1 MTATLT
7 DVPQGDTRLLEDPV
21 AQRLLTST
29 EMAHLAYR
37 WTDGAPRCT
46 AIWFH
51 WNGTALVIASPA
63 AAPKAKALTSGT
75 PVAVT
80 IDDTTFPYASLNLR
94 GTVQVD
100 RTYGV
105 AEEYRLAAR
114 RYLGAEQGDS
124 WSDQMPPGGM
134 IRISLTP
141 TWVGLIVIDEFR
153 RLPSALAS

>member
-29 EMAHLAYR
+29 EMAHLAYH
-37 WTDGAPRCT
+37 WTDGTPRCT

-51 WNGTALVIASPA
+51 WNGTELVVASPA
-63 AAPKAKALTSGT
+63 AAPKAKALTSGAA
-75 PVAVT
+75 VAVT
-80 IDDTTFPYASLNLR
+80 IDDQVFPYASLNLR
-94 GTVQVD
+94 GAVQVD
-100 RTYGV
+100 RTDGV
-105 AEEYRLAAR
+105 AEEYRIAAR
-114 RYLGAEQGDS
+114 RYLGDEQGDA

-134 IRISLTP
+134 FRFSLTP

-153 RLPSALAS
+153 RVPSALAG